1 MKSGMNSARPLRTSA
16 GIWVSRPTRATVY
29 FARLKT
35 ASTRASAMRPFSR
48 LIGSLVISGRR
59 RS

>member
-1 MKSGMNSARPLRTSA
+1 MKSGMNSARPPRTSA

-29 FARLKT
+29 FALLKT

-48 LIGSLVISGRR
+48 LIGS
-59 RS
+59 